1 MPGHE
6 RGPVLRPELH
16 LPGVPLVPGGAVG
29 VYGPQVAPGG
39 SYRSEPF
46 YPDAFAPYTAP
57 DSYPAPPALRPHP
70 HGGSALARDHPERDP
85 AASGGYGGFEDG
97 YY

>member
-6 RGPVLRPELH
+6 RGAVLRPELH
-16 LPGVPLVPGGAVG
+16 LPGVPLVPGGAVSSH
-29 VYGPQVAPGG
+29 GPEIPAGG
-39 SYRSEPF
+39 RYRSEPLH
-46 YPDAFAPYTAP
+46 PDAFAPYPAP
-57 DSYPAPPALRPHP
+57 DPYPASPALRPDS
-70 HGGSALARDHPERDP
+70 HGGSSLARDHPERDP